1 MKRAARKLGIAFG
14 LGGVGLLGAT
24 WWLGG
29 RLTAPAHG
37 PVGPPP
43 EDLPLEEVELTN
55 ERGERTRGWWHRG
68 RGAGTV
74 VLLHPLRTDRRAMLK
89 RAQLLAE
96 AGFGSLLVDLRA
108 HGESHGHRITFGL
121 TESADARAAVRFAR
135 ERRAGGPVAAIGFS
149 LGGAAALLGPAP
161 LEVDALVLEAV
172 YPSIADAIEA
182 RLAMRAGRFGARV
195 LAPLLLSQIRPRLG
209 IRARELRPIDAL
221 GKVRSPVLVA
231 AGTADP
237 KTPLEQSRRFFAA
250 APEPK
255 ELWEVEGAGHQ
266 DFLEH
271 APETYR
277 ERVLGFLARYLGS
290 GVPARPS

>member
-1 MKRAARKLGIAFG
+1 MRVAKRLGLAFG
-14 LGGVGLLGAT
+14 LGGMGLLGAT

-43 EDLPLEEVELTN
+43 GDLALDEVELTN

-68 RGAGTV
+68 RGAGTI
-74 VLLHPLRTDRRAMLK
+74 VLLHPLRSDRRAMLT
-89 RAQLLAE
+89 RARLLAE

-108 HGESHGHRITFGL
+108 HGESPGRRITFGL
-121 TESADARAAVRFAR
+121 AESADARAAVKFAR
-135 ERRAGGPVAAIGFS
+135 EHTGLDPVAAIGFS

-182 RLAMRAGRFGARV
+182 RLALRTGRLVARL
-195 LAPLLLSQIRPRLG
+195 LAPLLLFQIRPRLG
-209 IRARELRPIDAL
+209 IRASELRPISAL
-221 GKVRSPVLVA
+221 EKVRSPILVL
-231 AGTADP
+231 AGTVDP
-237 KTPLEQSRRFFAA
+237 KTPLVQSRRFFAA
-250 APEPK
+250 APDPK

-271 APETYR
+271 APATYR
-277 ERVLGFLARYLGS
+277 ERVLGFLARYLAS
-290 GVPARPS
+290 GALLSK